1 MKKIIISIS
10 IVVLIFFLGIV
21 VIQNTKVNLDES
33 KQTMQEKMDNTIEKS
48 NVNNKSN
55 DEVQEVDSNGK
66 KIFRDENGQII
77 KLCYVRDVEK
87 GILQGLDGDYFQVD
101 KSYLKGMKKDDE
113 VMLSFDSSEE
123 GADGI
128 YEVEGANVR
137 KTQFTIIDTEVPK

>member
-55 DEVQEVDSNGK
+55 DEVQ
-66 KIFRDENGQII
+66 
-77 KLCYVRDVEK
+77 C
-87 GILQGLDGDYFQVD
+87 
-101 KSYLKGMKKDDE
+101 
-113 VMLSFDSSEE
+113 
-123 GADGI
+123 
-128 YEVEGANVR
+128 
-137 KTQFTIIDTEVPK
+137 

>member
-1 MKKIIISIS
+1 MDKTKK
-10 IVVLIFFLGIV
+10 
-21 VIQNTKVNLDES
+21 
-33 KQTMQEKMDNTIEKS
+33 KS

-101 KSYLKGMKKDDE
+101 KSYLKEMKKDDE
-113 VMLSFDSSEE
+113 VILSFDSSEE